1 MAFSIRPYRRFPI
14 CYPVTYHAGLCE
26 GRGMVWNL
34 SANGWRLS
42 GDVPLRVG
50 QTCPCPLTV
59 NLPDQHSLFVAGVTV
74 RWVRGQEYGVETV
87 VVEKQ
92 VQSRVEHWVTRLAQ
106 ESVER
111 TP

>member
-1 MAFSIRPYRRFPI
+1 MSFSIRPDRRFPI
-14 CYPVTYHAGLCE
+14 CCPVIYHVGLRE
-26 GRGMVWNL
+26 GRGTLWNL

-50 QTCPCPLTV
+50 QTCPLTV
-59 NLPDQHSLFVAGVTV
+59 NVPDQHPLFVAGVTV

-92 VQSRVEHWVTRLAQ
+92 THSRLEHWITRLAQ
-106 ESVER
+106 DSVEA

>member
-1 MAFSIRPYRRFPI
+1 MSFSIRPDRRFPV
-14 CYPVTYHAGLCE
+14 CCPVTYCAGLRE
-26 GRGMVWNL
+26 GHGLVWNL
-34 SANGWRLS
+34 SVNGWRFS

-50 QTCPCPLTV
+50 QTYPLTV
-59 NLPDQHSLFVAGVTV
+59 TVPNQEGLFVAGVTV

-92 VQSRVEHWVTRLAQ
+92 TQSRLEHGVTRLAQ
-106 ESVER
+106 ESIES